1 MYEMN
6 SEVVSVSLVMVLLH
20 NRDVGVV
27 RSSCSYS
34 RSIASMQ
41 SKLLQKKRIVVSG
54 VGVKKM
60 SAVSP
65 PPECNVAHA
74 VPGIT
79 S

>member
-1 MYEMN
+1 MKLFLYGA
-6 SEVVSVSLVMVLLH
+6 LVMVLLH

-27 RSSCSYS
+27 GISCSYS

-41 SKLLQKKRIVVSG
+41 SKLLQKKPIVVSG

-65 PPECNVAHA
+65 PPPECNVAHA
-74 VPGIT
+74 VPGIA

>member
-1 MYEMN
+1 
-6 SEVVSVSLVMVLLH
+6 
-20 NRDVGVV
+20 
-27 RSSCSYS
+27 
-34 RSIASMQ
+34 MQ

>member
-1 MYEMN
+1 MN
-6 SEVVSVSLVMVLLH
+6 SEVVSVSLVMVLSH

-27 RSSCSYS
+27 GSNCSYS
-34 RSIASMQ
+34 RSIASML
-41 SKLLQKKRIVVSG
+41 SKLLQKKPIVVSG

-65 PPECNVAHA
+65 PPKCNVAHA
-74 VPGIT
+74 VPGIA